1 MGAVSGNL
9 AGSVG
14 GNEAGAGIG
23 ATDGSDKE
31 GAAEVMAADLLEEPT
46 GTFARLRLAGLM

>member
-1 MGAVSGNL
+1 MGAESGNL
-9 AGSVG
+9 AGSVD

-31 GAAEVMAADLLEEPT
+31 GAAEVMAVDLLEEPT
-46 GTFARLRLAGLM
+46 GTFVRLRLAGLM